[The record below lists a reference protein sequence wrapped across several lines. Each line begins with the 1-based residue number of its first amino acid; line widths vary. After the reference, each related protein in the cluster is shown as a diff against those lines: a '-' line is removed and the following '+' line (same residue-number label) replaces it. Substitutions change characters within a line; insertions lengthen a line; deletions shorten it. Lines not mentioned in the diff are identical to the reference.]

1 MSVATVSL
9 LAQLAVQLAGLS
21 WGSAGVYTAGTG
33 ALESLGER
41 QLLNR
46 FNQHF
51 CPIY

>member
-1 MSVATVSL
+1 MATVSL
-9 LAQLAVQLAGLS
+9 LAPLAVQLAGLPG
-21 WGSAGVYTAGTG
+21 GSAGVHTAGTG

-46 FNQHF
+46 FKQHF